1 MEGHYPEPDRLRQQ
15 RLSAAAVGLT
25 AAAGREDEGY
35 RRQDRRGC
43 DKRALPAAEAEDAAP
58 PEQPRRRLHSL
69 VGPAGPSGPAPGPR
83 RPARRRRSD
92 HDRAPPRSSA
102 TIRQES

>member
-1 MEGHYPEPDRLRQQ
+1 MTDFALADLPVAVIGYGP
-15 RLSAAAVGLT
+15 VGLA

-35 RRQDRRGC
+35 RLQDCRGC

-83 RPARRRRSD
+83 RPAR
-92 HDRAPPRSSA
+92 
-102 TIRQES
+102 